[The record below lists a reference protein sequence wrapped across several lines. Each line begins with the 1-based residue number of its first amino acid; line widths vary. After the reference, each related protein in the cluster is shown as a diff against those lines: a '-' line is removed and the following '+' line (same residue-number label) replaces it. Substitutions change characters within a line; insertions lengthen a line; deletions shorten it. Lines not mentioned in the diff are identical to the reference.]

1 MYTDETIVELEGVN
15 GEWFTLAGPN
25 AGDRGVYL
33 GTGVEGLYDPPVKVV
48 YEEPGNW
55 PGARYLSHRILRR
68 DIVFGVEILNDKG
81 ANSWISR
88 DSEWRKAWAFDEDC
102 ILHVTTPESGHRFL
116 RIRLGE
122 SPDVSLHT
130 DPRGNSINRCAMVC
144 ISGDPFWYEDDVVY
158 DAVTTTDTRFDP
170 NPLPWPWP
178 QKDLPTETLYI
189 TVDPDDGRGGLN
201 PTDNIIFPIWTVPG
215 STEKPA
221 EPYIPGLPW
230 LGAPKSPATI
240 WTLPDYSFEDED
252 YANRRVRLP
261 GLIGGLRT
269 REIHSYV
276 IDGRPSGGTYKLGME
291 NLSGVVEWTAPIPYN
306 ANTSTVKAALE
317 SLSRIAFD
325 DVAVTRGV
333 SRNEIQSFSISGSYT
348 GGTYTITFDGQ
359 TTAGIKPNTG
369 ADGIR
374 TALAKLPNLDYWDI
388 DVKVDSHNEVQYV
401 YLIGEPTSGSFR
413 LSFDGQQTADIA
425 WNASAKTVADRLKAL
440 SNIGASDV
448 KVTKKAGSYQPWK
461 IEFIGGLSG
470 IDLMPLGYDLG
481 SLSGGYGV
489 DIMVKPEN
497 DGDREVTVKW
507 NSPYWFGGGKY
518 AGDNLPPLVINTSGL
533 TGGTGASSTVTAKQ
547 DGGKPYLIE
556 YKGTLEGENLPLIL
570 VDASAVT
577 GPGGTGTAQTAVIR
591 EGVTYPGEDAVINT
605 DPREEQVVAANGS
618 QLWARMNGVRFR
630 NYIPP
635 YTRDK
640 TFEITVSGCPPGEM
654 VTLRLIRAWSRPWG
668 LE

>member
-1 MYTDETIVELEGVN
+1 MLTVVELEGVN
-15 GEWFTLAGPN
+15 GERWTLAGPD

-33 GTGVEGLYDPPVKVV
+33 ATDVKGLYEPPVKVV
-48 YEEPGNW
+48 YEEPGNY

-68 DIVFGVEILNDKG
+68 DITFAVEILNDRSAG
-81 ANSWISR
+81 SWMSR

-102 ILHVTTPESGHRFL
+102 TLYITTEESGTRYL
-116 RIRLGE
+116 KLRLGE
-122 SPDVSLHT
+122 SPEVSLFT
-130 DPRGNSINRCAMVC
+130 DPNENVINATVMVC
-144 ISGDPFWYEDDVVY
+144 IAGDPFWYEDDVVY
-158 DAVTTTDTRFDP
+158 EAQTVTDTRFDP
-170 NPLPWPWP
+170 SGFGWPWP
-178 QKDLPTETLYI
+178 YASLPKETLYI
-189 TVDPDDGRGGLN
+189 TVDPEDGKGGLN
-201 PTDNIIFPIWTVPG
+201 PTDNIIFPKWTVPG

-221 EPYIPGLPW
+221 QPYVPGLPW
-230 LGAPKSPATI
+230 LGAPASKAAI
-240 WTLPDYSFEDED
+240 WTIPDYSFEDEEF
-252 YANRRVRLP
+252 ANRRLRLP

-269 REIHSYV
+269 REIQSYV

-291 NLSGVVEWTAPIPYN
+291 NLSGVVEWTAPIAWN

-317 SLSRIAFD
+317 SLSRIAYG
-325 DVAVTRGV
+325 DVDVTRGV
-333 SRNEIQSFSISGSYT
+333 SKNEIQSFTIGGSYT

-388 DVKVDSHNEVQYV
+388 DVKVQSHNEVQYV
-401 YLIGEPTSGSFR
+401 YLVGEPTSGSFR

-440 SNIGASDV
+440 SNIGSSDV

-470 IDLMPLGYDLG
+470 IDLMPLEYSLG
-481 SLSGGYGV
+481 SLSGGYGI
-489 DIMVKPEN
+489 DINVKSEN
-497 DGDREVTVKW
+497 DGDREVTVKF
-507 NSPYWFGGGKY
+507 NSPYWFGGGRY
-518 AGDNLPPLVINTSGL
+518 AGDNLPPLVIGTSGL
-533 TGGTGASSTVTAKQ
+533 TGGTGATATVKVDQ

-556 YKGTLEGENLPLIL
+556 FKGNLEGENLPLIQ

-577 GPGGTGTAQTAVIR
+577 GPGGTGTAQTATLR
-591 EGVTYPGEDAVINT
+591 EGVTYPGENAVIDT
-605 DPREEQVVAANGS
+605 DPRVEQISSENGAP
-618 QLWARMNGVRFR
+618 LWARMNGVRFR

-654 VTLRLIRAWSRPWG
+654 VTLRLPRAWTRPWG